1 MTTDQSHLTCGE
13 LASIFHEGRVRGL
26 SAPVASRLV

>member
-13 LASIFHEGRVRGL
+13 LASSPSERG
-26 SAPVASRLV
+26 SGYGQSRLLAV